1 MGCATSKPDKDES
14 DSIVGDKN
22 SRELPE
28 SVYFRNT
35 KYTRSVDAPKVEAP
49 PDPQSPATHAADV
62 CLTDKFDEWKKE
74 ESSAAEL
81 FNSCLSVVL
90 PIVKTEVGKQLI
102 KAAIIENDQLV
113 LRAGFQKRYSQAS
126 TAVTTMMLAQSKKK

>member
-49 PDPQSPATHAADV
+49 PDPQSPATYAADV

-74 ESSAAEL
+74 QSSAAEL

-90 PIVKTEVGKQLI
+90 PIVKTEV
-102 KAAIIENDQLV
+102 
-113 LRAGFQKRYSQAS
+113 
-126 TAVTTMMLAQSKKK
+126 VTHTQSRTKHFYTLHKGRREAEPGGSVSK